1 MSPRR
6 WPAHPQP
13 RPDESLT
20 SWLVRVARANAS
32 KLSTWL
38 AAEEGRFVP
47 RTNFDTLAS
56 PDLWSLLAERG
67 AVVGGADA
75 VHELTL
81 VDDIARMGD
90 HVAARWLL
98 AVEGRVARPKH
109 RWCPRCLAEDA
120 VPYFRRA
127 WRLEWVRWCPTHG
140 TPLLDAC
147 PSCGEHLDFRR
158 TSWATPLTRCWRCDS
173 ELTRERA
180 DSTPASS
187 FVREAV
193 DEALAAMR
201 AGDAGLGETW
211 SSVWCLQKWCERL
224 GPRRWGDLAA
234 PLWEGAA
241 PVEGIA
247 DDASSAAAYAFAL
260 AWRFATTARAS
271 LPPLVRRFQ
280 PAFNRATNY
289 RCPAALLPLRTLL
302 TKRRRLTA
310 VDVETVVERL
320 LTAKQPVHCAA
331 VARLLGVDPHRV
343 TDRPELRAVVENAEK
358 RERGA
363 WVDAMRVRLA
373 QSRDRLTASG
383 ARLSRTSLAAD
394 AGVSLEVLAR
404 WEAET
409 GETFAV
415 SPCETYESLVR
426 GAVEAVR
433 QRGERVSTVV
443 VARELGRERSFIE
456 RRPEL
461 KAILRATNG
470 DRLPVRQSHGANQ

>member
-1 MSPRR
+1 
-6 WPAHPQP
+6 
-13 RPDESLT
+13 
-20 SWLVRVARANAS
+20 
-32 KLSTWL
+32 
-38 AAEEGRFVP
+38 
-47 RTNFDTLAS
+47 
-56 PDLWSLLAERG
+56 
-67 AVVGGADA
+67 
-75 VHELTL
+75 
-81 VDDIARMGD
+81 
-90 HVAARWLL
+90 
-98 AVEGRVARPKH
+98 
-109 RWCPRCLAEDA
+109 
-120 VPYFRRA
+120 
-127 WRLEWVRWCPTHG
+127 
-140 TPLLDAC
+140 
-147 PSCGEHLDFRR
+147 
-158 TSWATPLTRCWRCDS
+158 
-173 ELTRERA
+173 
-180 DSTPASS
+180 
-187 FVREAV
+187 
-193 DEALAAMR
+193 MR

-310 VDVETVVERL
+310 ADVETVVERL